1 MADIKRIDEFFNG
14 AKPFEELPT
23 HKLSTKEKFVRS
35 AKLIMPS
42 LAAVLIGLL
51 VLYPSLKQED
61 AVADLTDTLPKKGE
75 LEKLHI
81 ENTEISITD
90 KDNKVSQIFADQV
103 DETTP
108 GSKLMKIINP
118 RGELPAGSKDERVK
132 VSSDIGYYN
141 QNANTLKVENNV
153 KAVYSDGTTVK
164 TQEAFYDF
172 NKSFGN
178 GDKAVYAQG
187 NWGQLWSEGFKYDQG
202 QEILSLIGN
211 SKVLNKTQTMTAE
224 KEVRYYRLQNRV
236 EAEHNVHVQD
246 KGSNLKTD
254 FLKAF
259 LKPNGKI
266 EFEHM
271 EAYGNVEVV
280 NADNTMYADT
290 AKAYFSGQDISSM
303 EAKGQVKVVSAQ
315 NTMTADRALAAFNKG
330 EISQITAY
338 DNVKIV
344 DAKDTLYADKATAFF
359 AGQNLNKVEAY
370 GKVKIIGEDKDMQ
383 SDKMIAYF
391 TSGGDGKINKV
402 EAYGNVKIT
411 TADGFVKGDYG
422 IYNPLKDEAEVHK
435 NVVISKDGS
444 VIYGD
449 KAVTNL
455 KTSISRVYMDSANKR
470 VSGVISGSTIK
481 GSKNEKE

>member
-14 AKPFEELPT
+14 AKPFEEIPA
-23 HKLSTKEKFVRS
+23 HKLSSKEKFVRS

-51 VLYPSLKQED
+51 VLYPSLKQD
-61 AVADLTDTLPKKGE
+61 DVVANLNDTLPKKGE

-90 KDNKVSQIFADQV
+90 KDNKVSRIFADQV

-118 RGELPAGSKDERVK
+118 RGELPAGSKDDRVK

-172 NKSFGN
+172 NKAFGN
-178 GDKAVYAQG
+178 GDKDVYAQG
-187 NWGQLWSEGFKYDQG
+187 EWGQLWSEAFKYNQG
-202 QEILSLIGN
+202 QEILILVGK
-211 SKVLNKTQTMTAE
+211 SKILNDTQTMTAE
-224 KEVRYYRLQNRV
+224 KEVRYYRLENRV
-236 EAEHNVHVQD
+236 EAENNVHLYD
-246 KGSNLKTD
+246 KDSNLKTD
-254 FLKAF
+254 RLKAF

-271 EAYGNVEVV
+271 EAYGNVEVI

-290 AKAYFSGQDISSM
+290 AKAYFSGKDISNM
-303 EAKGQVKVVSAQ
+303 EAQGHVKVVGSQ
-315 NTMTADRALAAFNKG
+315 NTMTADRASALFNKG

-338 DNVKIV
+338 DNVKVV
-344 DAKDTLYADKATAFF
+344 DENETLYADKATAFF
-359 AGQNLNKVEAY
+359 VGPNL
-370 GKVKIIGEDKDMQ
+370 
-383 SDKMIAYF
+383 
-391 TSGGDGKINKV
+391 NKV
-402 EAYGNVKIT
+402 EAYGNVKIVT
-411 TADGFVKGDYG
+411 KDGFVKGDYG
-422 IYNPLKDEAEVHK
+422 IYNPLKDEVEVHK
-435 NVVISKDGS
+435 NVIISKDGS

-449 KAVTNL
+449 KAITNL

-470 VSGVISGSTIK
+470 VSGVISGSTIQ
-481 GSKNEKE
+481 GSRNEKE